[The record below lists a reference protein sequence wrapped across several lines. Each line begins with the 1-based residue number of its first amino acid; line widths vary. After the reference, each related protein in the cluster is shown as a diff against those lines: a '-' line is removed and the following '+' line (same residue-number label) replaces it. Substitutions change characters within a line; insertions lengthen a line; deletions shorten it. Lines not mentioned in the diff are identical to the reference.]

1 MHARSAVAVLAIV
14 SAVPF
19 VVATAACGGGSASA
33 SASTA
38 PTDTGPLVT
47 APQGYPT
54 AYPTATAPAT
64 AGTVPSTGSA
74 TPVLPVAA
82 AAIGPL
88 LTQMGQSEAP
98 GAAAEGMP
106 IAGQFAQG
114 QTLEQPISILGNR
127 CYTIVG
133 ASLGIQQL
141 DIMLVVQPTP
151 VSPPMVV
158 AQSSGGGANPVLGGK
173 ATGCWRNPTPLT
185 GTGKVILRATS
196 GQGLAAAQV
205 LSKL

>member
-1 MHARSAVAVLAIV
+1 MHARPAVAVLAAV
-14 SAVPF
+14 SALPF
-19 VVATAACGGGSASA
+19 VVAMAACGGGSAST

-38 PTDTGPLVT
+38 PTDTAPLMT
-47 APQGYPT
+47 APP
-54 AYPTATAPAT
+54 AYPTAPTPAPT
-64 AGTVPSTGSA
+64 STVPSTGSA

-114 QTLEQPISILGNR
+114 QTLEQPVSILGNR

-151 VSPPMVV
+151 MSPPMVV

-185 GTGKVILRATS
+185 GAGKVILRATS